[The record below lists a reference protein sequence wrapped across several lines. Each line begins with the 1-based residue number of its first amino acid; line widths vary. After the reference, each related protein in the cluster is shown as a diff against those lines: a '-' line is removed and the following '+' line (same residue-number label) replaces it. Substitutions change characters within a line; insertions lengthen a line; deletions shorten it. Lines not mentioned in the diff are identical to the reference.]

1 MWMSA
6 HPTRGH
12 LGGKEEPGA
21 KPSGKIINPIRW
33 QIKTVM
39 TLRWYG
45 ERVWPSNEKKQRKD
59 DTEVKLK
66 STRTSAK

>member
-1 MWMSA
+1 MSA